1 MADLARTCRRRCH
14 GGPDDGMAVV
24 ETVVLTP
31 ILIAVLLAAVMAGR
45 FESARLHV
53 DTAASNAAR
62 AASQA
67 RSPAAA
73 EAAASAEAHRSLAD
87 AGVACPSPHV
97 TVDTARFRPGGVVK
111 VSLTCHADVG
121 DLAGMG
127 FLPLN
132 TAISKTSVAPV
143 DLYRQEGLGFANSE
157 GPTGSNPSVGAGS

>member
-1 MADLARTCRRRCH
+1 MGDPTRTGRRRNC
-14 GGPDDGMAVV
+14 GGPDDGSAVV

-31 ILIAVLLAAVMAGR
+31 ILIVVLLAAVMAGR

-62 AASQA
+62 AASLA
-67 RSPAAA
+67 RSPSAAQ
-73 EAAASAEAHRSLAD
+73 AAASAEARRSLAD
-87 AGVACPSPHV
+87 AGVACPSPRV

-111 VSLTCHADVG
+111 VSLTCHVDVG

-127 FLPLN
+127 FLPLD

-143 DLYRQEGLGFANSE
+143 DLYRQATSGDSR
-157 GPTGSNPSVGAGS
+157 

>member
-1 MADLARTCRRRCH
+1 MGDPTRTHRRRSR
-14 GGPDDGMAVV
+14 GGPDDGSAVV

-62 AASQA
+62 AASLA
-67 RSPAAA
+67 RSLAGA
-73 EAAASAEAHRSLAD
+73 EAAGLAEAHRSLAD
-87 AGVACPSPHV
+87 AGVACPTPRV
-97 TVDTARFRPGGVVK
+97 TVDTAQFRPGGVVK
-111 VSLTCHADVG
+111 VSLTCQVDVG

-132 TAISKTSVAPV
+132 TAIAKTAVAPV
-143 DLYRQEGLGFANSE
+143 DRYRQVDRGFANSE
-157 GPTGSNPSVGAGS
+157 SSLLSNPSVGAR

>member
-1 MADLARTCRRRCH
+1 MGDPTRTHRGYSR
-14 GGPDDGMAVV
+14 GGPDDGSAVV

-31 ILIAVLLAAVMAGR
+31 ILIVVLLAAVMAGR
-45 FESARLHV
+45 FESARLYV

-62 AASQA
+62 AASLA
-67 RSPAAA
+67 RSPSAAQ
-73 EAAASAEAHRSLAD
+73 AAVSAEVHRSLAD
-87 AGVACPSPHV
+87 AGVACPSPRV

-132 TAISKTSVAPV
+132 AAISKTSVAPV
-143 DLYRQEGLGFANSE
+143 DLYRQATSW
-157 GPTGSNPSVGAGS
+157 GSR